1 MRERIIA
8 ELDKHE
14 LVYQG
19 QSAHLTDAALSAIR
33 PGDDLGNRTMAV
45 QAGSRVKHINRGSTY
60 RVLDAAK
67 RITAQPADDDKSDR
81 ARYAGGHIGGQAAR
95 HFPQREHR
103 RRKMSGNGNH
113 QSQRILL
120 RVVRSMARFARS

>member
-1 MRERIIA
+1 MTPREIVA

-67 RITAQPADDDKSDR
+67 IQSSTPLRDGATVVVYRSEADGR
-81 ARYAGGHIGGQAAR
+81 LWARDYSEMHDG
-95 HFPQREHR
+95 
-103 RRKMSGNGNH
+103 
-113 QSQRILL
+113 
-120 RVVRSMARFARS
+120 RFEVLAVAKEKTR